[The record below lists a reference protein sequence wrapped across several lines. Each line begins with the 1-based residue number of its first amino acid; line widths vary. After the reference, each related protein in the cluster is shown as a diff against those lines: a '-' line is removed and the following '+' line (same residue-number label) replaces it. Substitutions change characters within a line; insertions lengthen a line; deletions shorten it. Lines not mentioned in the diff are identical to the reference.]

1 MTVPINNPQPDSYGD
16 SVPYQG
22 SMPYQSGGLYPGD
35 GFYQGGVP
43 YQNGGFYQGG
53 IPYQNGGFYQGG
65 GPYLGCPQTY
75 VAQPQVSFP
84 PRVDRVSISCG
95 IAGWVVI
102 VLALLATW
110 LSSNADWTQD
120 SVSGELIISLYSVI
134 AWMLV
139 IPLNLIGGITGLIR
153 MLDRSGNWRLA
164 WLGLILNV
172 SPLFI
177 TGMINSFHSA

>member
-35 GFYQGGVP
+35 GFYQAGV
-43 YQNGGFYQGG
+43 
-53 IPYQNGGFYQGG
+53 PYQNGGFYQGG
-65 GPYLGCPQTY
+65 GPYLGYPQTY

-120 SVSGELIISLYSVI
+120 SVSGELIIALYMVI

-139 IPLNLIGGITGLIR
+139 IPLNLIGGIMGLIR

-172 SPLFI
+172 SPLVI
-177 TGMINSFHSA
+177 TGAVNSFYSA

>member
-16 SVPYQG
+16 SVPGGVPYQG
-22 SMPYQSGGLYPGD
+22 SMPYQSGGFYTGD

-53 IPYQNGGFYQGG
+53 
-65 GPYLGCPQTY
+65 GPYLGYPQTY

-120 SVSGELIISLYSVI
+120 SVSGELIISLYLVI
-134 AWMLV
+134 AWMLI

-164 WLGLILNV
+164 WLGLILNI
-172 SPLFI
+172 SPLVI
-177 TGMINSFHSA
+177 TGAINPFYSA

>member
-1 MTVPINNPQPDSYGD
+1 MTVPISNPQPDSYGD

-53 IPYQNGGFYQGG
+53 
-65 GPYLGCPQTY
+65 GPYLGYPQTY

-84 PRVDRVSISCG
+84 PRVDRISISCG

-120 SVSGELIISLYSVI
+120 SVSGELIIALYSVI

-172 SPLFI
+172 SPLVI
-177 TGMINSFHSA
+177 TGAINSFYSA

>member
-35 GFYQGGVP
+35 GFYQAGV
-43 YQNGGFYQGG
+43 
-53 IPYQNGGFYQGG
+53 PYQNGGFYQGG

-120 SVSGELIISLYSVI
+120 SVSGELIIALYMVI

-172 SPLFI
+172 SPLVI
-177 TGMINSFHSA
+177 TGAVNSFYSA

>member
-1 MTVPINNPQPDSYGD
+1 MTVPISNPQPDSYGD

-53 IPYQNGGFYQGG
+53 
-65 GPYLGCPQTY
+65 GPYLGYPQTY
-75 VAQPQVSFP
+75 VAQLQVSFP

-120 SVSGELIISLYSVI
+120 SVSGELIIALYSVI

-172 SPLFI
+172 STLVI
-177 TGMINSFHSA
+177 TGAINSFYSA

>member
-1 MTVPINNPQPDSYGD
+1 MTAPINNPQPDSYGD

-35 GFYQGGVP
+35 GFYQAGV
-43 YQNGGFYQGG
+43 
-53 IPYQNGGFYQGG
+53 PYQNGGFYQGG
-65 GPYLGCPQTY
+65 GPYLGYPQTY

-84 PRVDRVSISCG
+84 PRVDRISISCG
-95 IAGWVVI
+95 IAGWVII

-110 LSSNADWTQD
+110 LSPNADWTQD
-120 SVSGELIISLYSVI
+120 SVSGELIIALYMVI

-172 SPLFI
+172 SPLVI
-177 TGMINSFHSA
+177 TGAVNSFYSA

>member
-53 IPYQNGGFYQGG
+53 
-65 GPYLGCPQTY
+65 GPYLGYPQTY

-153 MLDRSGNWRLA
+153 MLDRFGNWRLA
-164 WLGLILNV
+164 WLGLILNI
-172 SPLFI
+172 SPLVI
-177 TGMINSFHSA
+177 TGAINPFYSA

>member
-1 MTVPINNPQPDSYGD
+1 MTVPISNPQPDSYGD

-53 IPYQNGGFYQGG
+53 
-65 GPYLGCPQTY
+65 GPYLGYPQTY
-75 VAQPQVSFP
+75 VAQLQVSFP

-120 SVSGELIISLYSVI
+120 SVSGELIIALYSVI

-139 IPLNLIGGITGLIR
+139 IPLNLIGGITGLIC

-172 SPLFI
+172 SPLVI
-177 TGMINSFHSA
+177 TGAINSFYSA

>member
-53 IPYQNGGFYQGG
+53 
-65 GPYLGCPQTY
+65 GPYLGYPQTY
-75 VAQPQVSFP
+75 VVQPQVSFP

-120 SVSGELIISLYSVI
+120 SVSGELIIALYSVI

-172 SPLFI
+172 SPLVI
-177 TGMINSFHSA
+177 TGAINSFYSA

>member
-53 IPYQNGGFYQGG
+53 
-65 GPYLGCPQTY
+65 GPYLGYPQTY

-120 SVSGELIISLYSVI
+120 SVSGELIIALYSVI

-164 WLGLILNV
+164 WLGLILNI
-172 SPLFI
+172 SPLVI
-177 TGMINSFHSA
+177 TGAINPFYSA

>member
-1 MTVPINNPQPDSYGD
+1 MTVPISNPQPDSYGD

-53 IPYQNGGFYQGG
+53 
-65 GPYLGCPQTY
+65 GPYLGYPQTY
-75 VAQPQVSFP
+75 VAQLQVSFP

-120 SVSGELIISLYSVI
+120 SVSGELIIALYSVI

-172 SPLFI
+172 SPLVI
-177 TGMINSFHSA
+177 TGAINSFYSA

>member
-43 YQNGGFYQGG
+43 YQNGGPYQG
-53 IPYQNGGFYQGG
+53 GGFYQGG
-65 GPYLGCPQTY
+65 GPYLGYPQTY
-75 VAQPQVSFP
+75 VAQSQVSFP

-120 SVSGELIISLYSVI
+120 SVSGELIIALYMVI

-172 SPLFI
+172 SPLVI
-177 TGMINSFHSA
+177 TGAINSFYSA

>member
-22 SMPYQSGGLYPGD
+22 SVPYQSGGLYPGD

-53 IPYQNGGFYQGG
+53 
-65 GPYLGCPQTY
+65 GPYLGYPQTY
-75 VAQPQVSFP
+75 VAQLQVSFP

-120 SVSGELIISLYSVI
+120 SVSGELIIALYSVI

-172 SPLFI
+172 SPLVI
-177 TGMINSFHSA
+177 TGAINSFYSA

>member
-1 MTVPINNPQPDSYGD
+1 MTVPISNPQPDSYGD

-53 IPYQNGGFYQGG
+53 
-65 GPYLGCPQTY
+65 GPYLGYPQTY

-120 SVSGELIISLYSVI
+120 SVSGELIIALYSVI

-153 MLDRSGNWRLA
+153 MLDRFGNWRLA
-164 WLGLILNV
+164 WLGLILNI
-172 SPLFI
+172 SPLVI
-177 TGMINSFHSA
+177 TGAINPFYSA

>member
-35 GFYQGGVP
+35 GFYQAGVP
-43 YQNGGFYQGG
+43 YQNGGL
-53 IPYQNGGFYQGG
+53 YQGG
-65 GPYLGCPQTY
+65 GPYLGYPQTY

-120 SVSGELIISLYSVI
+120 SVSGELIIALYSVI

-164 WLGLILNV
+164 WLGLVLNV
-172 SPLFI
+172 SPLVI
-177 TGMINSFHSA
+177 TGAVNSFYSA

>member
-16 SVPYQG
+16 SVPGGVPYQG
-22 SMPYQSGGLYPGD
+22 SMPYQSGGFYTGD

-53 IPYQNGGFYQGG
+53 
-65 GPYLGCPQTY
+65 GPYLGYPQTY

-134 AWMLV
+134 AWMLI

-153 MLDRSGNWRLA
+153 MLDRSGNWRFA
-164 WLGLILNV
+164 WLGLILNI
-172 SPLFI
+172 SPLVI
-177 TGMINSFHSA
+177 TGAINPFYSA

>member
-16 SVPYQG
+16 SVPGGVLYQG
-22 SMPYQSGGLYPGD
+22 SMPYQSGGFYTGD

-53 IPYQNGGFYQGG
+53 
-65 GPYLGCPQTY
+65 GPYLGYPQTY

-134 AWMLV
+134 AWMLI

-164 WLGLILNV
+164 WLGLILNI
-172 SPLFI
+172 SPLVI
-177 TGMINSFHSA
+177 TGAINSFYSA

>member
-1 MTVPINNPQPDSYGD
+1 MTVPISNPQPDSYGD

-22 SMPYQSGGLYPGD
+22 SMPYQSGGFYTGD

-53 IPYQNGGFYQGG
+53 
-65 GPYLGCPQTY
+65 GPYLGYPQTY

-134 AWMLV
+134 AWMLIV
-139 IPLNLIGGITGLIR
+139 PLNLIGGITGLIR
-153 MLDRSGNWRLA
+153 LLDRSGNWRLA
-164 WLGLILNV
+164 WLGLILNI
-172 SPLFI
+172 SPLVI
-177 TGMINSFHSA
+177 TGAINPFYSA

>member
-53 IPYQNGGFYQGG
+53 
-65 GPYLGCPQTY
+65 GPYLGYPQTY

-84 PRVDRVSISCG
+84 PRVDRFSISCG

-120 SVSGELIISLYSVI
+120 SVSGELIIALYMVI

-172 SPLFI
+172 SPLVI
-177 TGMINSFHSA
+177 TGAVNSFYSA

>member
-1 MTVPINNPQPDSYGD
+1 MTVPISNPQPDSYGD

-53 IPYQNGGFYQGG
+53 
-65 GPYLGCPQTY
+65 GPYLGYPQTY

-120 SVSGELIISLYSVI
+120 SVSGELIIALYSVI

-172 SPLFI
+172 SPLVI
-177 TGMINSFHSA
+177 TGAVNSFYSA

>member
-53 IPYQNGGFYQGG
+53 GS
-65 GPYLGCPQTY
+65 YLGYPQTY

-172 SPLFI
+172 SPLVI
-177 TGMINSFHSA
+177 TGAINPFYSA

>member
-53 IPYQNGGFYQGG
+53 GS
-65 GPYLGCPQTY
+65 YLGYPQTY

-164 WLGLILNV
+164 WLGLILNI
-172 SPLFI
+172 SPLVI
-177 TGMINSFHSA
+177 TGAINPFYSA

>member
-53 IPYQNGGFYQGG
+53 
-65 GPYLGCPQTY
+65 GPYLGYPQTY

-120 SVSGELIISLYSVI
+120 SVSGELIIALYSVI

-139 IPLNLIGGITGLIR
+139 IPLNLIGGIMGLIR

-164 WLGLILNV
+164 WLGLILNI
-172 SPLFI
+172 SPLVI
-177 TGMINSFHSA
+177 TGAINSFYSA

>member
-1 MTVPINNPQPDSYGD
+1 MTVPISNPQPDSYGD
-16 SVPYQG
+16 SVPGGVPYQG
-22 SMPYQSGGLYPGD
+22 SMPYQSGGFYTGD

-53 IPYQNGGFYQGG
+53 
-65 GPYLGCPQTY
+65 GPYLGYPQTY

-84 PRVDRVSISCG
+84 PRVDRISISCG

-134 AWMLV
+134 AWMLI

-164 WLGLILNV
+164 WLGLILNI
-172 SPLFI
+172 SPLVI
-177 TGMINSFHSA
+177 TGAINSFYSA

>member
-1 MTVPINNPQPDSYGD
+1 MPINNPRPDSYGD

-22 SMPYQSGGLYPGD
+22 SRPYQSGGLYPGD
-35 GFYQGGVP
+35 GFYQAGV
-43 YQNGGFYQGG
+43 
-53 IPYQNGGFYQGG
+53 PYQNGGFYQGG
-65 GPYLGCPQTY
+65 GPYLGYPQTY

-120 SVSGELIISLYSVI
+120 SVSGELIIALYMVI

-164 WLGLILNV
+164 GLGLILNV
-172 SPLFI
+172 SPLVI
-177 TGMINSFHSA
+177 TGAVNSFYSA

>member
-1 MTVPINNPQPDSYGD
+1 MTVPISNPQPDSYGD
-16 SVPYQG
+16 SVPGGVPYQG

-53 IPYQNGGFYQGG
+53 
-65 GPYLGCPQTY
+65 GPYLGYPQTY

-134 AWMLV
+134 AWMLI

-164 WLGLILNV
+164 WLGLILNI
-172 SPLFI
+172 SPLVI
-177 TGMINSFHSA
+177 TGAINPFYSA

>member
-53 IPYQNGGFYQGG
+53 
-65 GPYLGCPQTY
+65 GPYLGYPQTY

-153 MLDRSGNWRLA
+153 MLDRFGNWRLA
-164 WLGLILNV
+164 WLGLILNI
-172 SPLFI
+172 SPLVI
-177 TGMINSFHSA
+177 TGAINPFYLA

>member
-16 SVPYQG
+16 SVPGGVPYQG
-22 SMPYQSGGLYPGD
+22 SMPYQSGGFYTGD

-53 IPYQNGGFYQGG
+53 
-65 GPYLGCPQTY
+65 GPYLGYPQTY

-134 AWMLV
+134 AWMLI

-164 WLGLILNV
+164 WLGLILNI
-172 SPLFI
+172 SPLVI
-177 TGMINSFHSA
+177 TGAINPFYSA

>member
-53 IPYQNGGFYQGG
+53 
-65 GPYLGCPQTY
+65 GPYLGYPQTY

-134 AWMLV
+134 AWMLI

-164 WLGLILNV
+164 WLGLILNI
-172 SPLFI
+172 SPLVI
-177 TGMINSFHSA
+177 TGAINSFYSA

>member
-53 IPYQNGGFYQGG
+53 
-65 GPYLGCPQTY
+65 GPYLGYPQTY

-134 AWMLV
+134 AWMLI

-164 WLGLILNV
+164 WLGLILNI
-172 SPLFI
+172 SPLVI
-177 TGMINSFHSA
+177 TGAINPFYSA

>member
-35 GFYQGGVP
+35 GFYQAGV
-43 YQNGGFYQGG
+43 
-53 IPYQNGGFYQGG
+53 PYQNGGFYQGG
-65 GPYLGCPQTY
+65 GPYLGYPQTY

-84 PRVDRVSISCG
+84 PRVARVSISCG

-120 SVSGELIISLYSVI
+120 SVSGELIIALYMVI

-172 SPLFI
+172 SPLVI
-177 TGMINSFHSA
+177 TGAVNSFYSA